1 MIGLFLYRR
10 NVTLSH
16 KGMVK
21 DIIEQFKNFC
31 EKEGWIQ
38 EQIAEKLECSRS
50 HISKIFSGA
59 RNPSIKVL
67 EKMEEVMKNGR

>member
-1 MIGLFLYRR
+1 MRGLFLYRR
-10 NVTLSH
+10 NVTFSH
-16 KGMVK
+16 KDMVK

-38 EQIAEKLECSRS
+38 EQIAEKLKCSRS
-50 HISKIFSGA
+50 HISKIFSGT
-59 RNPSIKVL
+59 RNPSMKLL